1 MQKLTI
7 TVEDELYKA
16 LYAQIGRGKISRYMS
31 EATKVKLRKDRDREK
46 IRSGYA
52 AMAADEEYEKEAKEW
67 IEGLIGDVGDEPW

>member
-46 IRSGYA
+46 SAQVMRRWLPMRNMKKRQMSGLKA
-52 AMAADEEYEKEAKEW
+52 
-67 IEGLIGDVGDEPW
+67 